1 MNSLP
6 WVVVVW
12 LLVAMKTETVQGK
25 PNIIY
30 ILSDDIGWGDHE
42 ANNKYFATPNLI
54 KMAQH
59 GVVLNQSYTLQTCT
73 PTRSALLTG
82 RLVV

>member
-6 WVVVVW
+6 WAVVVW
-12 LLVAMKTETVQGK
+12 LLVAMKTETVRGK

>member
-6 WVVVVW
+6 RAVVVW
-12 LLVAMKTETVQGK
+12 LLVAMKTETVRGK
-25 PNIIY
+25 PNIIF
-30 ILSDDIGWGDHE
+30 IMGDDIGWGDYE
-42 ANNKYFATPNLI
+42 ANNQYMATPNLI
-54 KMAQH
+54 RMAQH